1 MAAKAIPTRQ
11 GDGGLAAPGRDA
23 AWVVACRSIIMLKFF
38 TTKNHYTGKSTIY
51 RQRLFYW

>member
-23 AWVVACRSIIMLKFF
+23 AWVVACRSIIILKFF
-38 TTKNHYTGKSTIY
+38 TTKNHYTGKSKIY
-51 RQRLFYW
+51 QQKLF